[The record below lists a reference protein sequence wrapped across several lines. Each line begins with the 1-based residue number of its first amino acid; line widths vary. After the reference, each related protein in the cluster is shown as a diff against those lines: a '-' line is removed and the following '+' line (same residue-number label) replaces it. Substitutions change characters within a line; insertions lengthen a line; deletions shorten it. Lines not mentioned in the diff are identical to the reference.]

1 MQASGTKENAG
12 DTGNASTPSESV
24 PARPGSRKSPSV
36 CASGD
41 AVSNTANGTGM
52 GARASA
58 SSNPADP
65 VANKDGADTSKPVF
79 KAKKRQVIYI
89 SAIAI

>member
-1 MQASGTKENAG
+1 MQASGAKENAG
-12 DTGNASTPSESV
+12 DTVNSFTPSGLV
-24 PARPGSRKSPSV
+24 PAQPDSRKSPSV
-36 CASGD
+36 HANVD
-41 AVSNTANGTGM
+41 AVSNTASGSGV

-79 KAKKRQVIYI
+79 KAKKRQVHPFLC
-89 SAIAI
+89 S